1 MRTTKLLAAILVA
14 GLTLSACQQDPDYVL
29 PAIRVASTELNFNAD
44 TEQPLE
50 FTATRDWRVRSKPDW
65 VTVTPDQGVGSE
77 AAQRVRITVTSNPN
91 YNREGEIVLS
101 IGLAKAT
108 VTISQPGDKG
118 DEANR
123 IAYRN
128 DFDKEVATQTYGTGN
143 AWPFLDQFEGWK
155 NEKGT
160 GADEVAYEFASIS
173 VRANSK
179 SDSNYSDYEGSGNNN
194 LFLGPVG
201 NFLKISN
208 IKITGESYTLSFG
221 SEKYLN
227 SGDSKFSHSEFH
239 VYVSNDGEKW
249 VELAYAFPNGD
260 KSGRWDKASST
271 FSVPSGTSVLSL
283 YFKADVASAYRLDDV
298 SLVVSDDAGTS
309 IDFTTGSSLDS
320 GSGSG
325 NEGGGNE
332 GGGNS
337 GGGSTTQIL
346 TVPIGEFL
354 TAQDSDTQKYQ
365 LTGTIANIVKDKND
379 NTKPNAYG
387 NFDLVDDSGTS
398 VYVYGLTATEQG
410 LIYENGSFT
419 GKANNDKS
427 FASLNL
433 KEGDILTLIGYHY
446 TYKSGEVSK
455 VEVLGAYYVSHTAG
469 SN

>member
-118 DEANR
+118 EVPVGTGTLEDPYTITGVLRYIATLGADVNSPAEVYITGKVATVDDPYGAQYGSGTFKIKDASGDETFQVYR
-123 IAYRN
+123 AYYLGNKKWTEN
-128 DFDKEVATQTYGTGN
+128 DSQIEVGDDVVVCGLVVNYKGNTPETVQNKAYLYSLNGVTASSGGNGGGNQNTDATVFLNNFDKEAATQTFGSGK
-143 AWPFLDQFEGWK
+143 AWPYLDQFEGWK
-155 NEKGT
+155 NETGT
-160 GADEVAYEFASIS
+160 GASAVTYAFANIS
-173 VRANSK
+173 ARANSQ
-179 SDSNYSDYEGSGNNN
+179 SNSNYSDYDGSGGNN
-194 LFLGPVG
+194 LFFGPAG
-201 NFLKISN
+201 NYLKIGN
-208 IKITGESYTLSFG
+208 IQIASTTFTLSFG

-227 SGDSKFSHSEFH
+227 SGDSTFSHSEFH
-239 VYVSNDGEKW
+239 VYVSNDGTKW

-298 SLVVSDDAGTS
+298 ALTVSSETGAS
-309 IDFTTGSSLDS
+309 IDFTTGISLDDES
-320 GSGSG
+320 S
-325 NEGGGNE
+325 
-332 GGGNS
+332 NS
-337 GGGSTTQIL
+337 
-346 TVPIGEFL
+346 
-354 TAQDSDTQKYQ
+354 
-365 LTGTIANIVKDKND
+365 
-379 NTKPNAYG
+379 
-387 NFDLVDDSGTS
+387 
-398 VYVYGLTATEQG
+398 
-410 LIYENGSFT
+410 
-419 GKANNDKS
+419 
-427 FASLNL
+427 
-433 KEGDILTLIGYHY
+433 
-446 TYKSGEVSK
+446 
-455 VEVLGAYYVSHTAG
+455 